1 MYFNVPIHRIFIAN
15 FTSNGIHDFNN
26 FTNFT
31 WIESQI
37 ASMSIISSRSRS
49 SSSSLQFQNLNKQLR
64 RREIIKLCRWF
75 SDLINDQITRTTYL
89 WCHIQIDTYLIEQ
102 NSRLRTFYLQTNL
115 SLINEPTWRRLN
127 ISSNPTRNHAI
138 PYLELQMKFFFS
150 HKIPVKKIFSGQN
163 KWLLTWTCLLFVQQ
177 QPHLFII
184 CVDRLY
190 HFQVHAK
197 LELVKMKTLKLYPQ
211 SVLLIQCKG
220 KMDSNRLDG

>member
-1 MYFNVPIHRIFIAN
+1 MYFNVPIHRIFIAD
-15 FTSNGIHDFNN
+15 FISNGIHDFNN

-89 WCHIQIDTYLIEQ
+89 WCHIQIDTYLVEQ

-115 SLINEPTWRRLN
+115 SLINETYM
-127 ISSNPTRNHAI
+127 T
-138 PYLELQMKFFFS
+138 K
-150 HKIPVKKIFSGQN
+150 
-163 KWLLTWTCLLFVQQ
+163 
-177 QPHLFII
+177 
-184 CVDRLY
+184 
-190 HFQVHAK
+190 AK
-197 LELVKMKTLKLYPQ
+197 YIL
-211 SVLLIQCKG
+211 
-220 KMDSNRLDG
+220 